1 MLDYFALALRLNGIV
16 AHSIVHAQNQK
27 SILIEFSFAL
37 LDFHPFFY
45 AAAIGCYACEYTNKS
60 HWKIVWIKQQ
70 PGRGAHHRH
79 YNHIDR

>member
-37 LDFHPFFY
+37 LDFHPFFMPPPL
-45 AAAIGCYACEYTNKS
+45 AAMHVNILIRAIEKLYE
-60 HWKIVWIKQQ
+60 
-70 PGRGAHHRH
+70 
-79 YNHIDR
+79 